1 MFKILLIV
9 AVVVAVLWLLRR
21 STAARRDDK
30 AARPDGLPPPQ
41 AIVACAHCGVHLP
54 QRDAVALG
62 GHAYCSGAHAD
73 AGPRST
79 PPP

>member
-1 MFKILLIV
+1 MLKILLIV
-9 AVVVAVLWLLRR
+9 AVVLAVVWLLRR
-21 STAARRDDK
+21 GGVVQRDDK
-30 AARPDGLPPPQ
+30 AARPGGLPPPQ

-54 QRDAVALG
+54 QRDAVALA
-62 GHAYCSGAHAD
+62 GHVYCSGAHAD